1 MRRVPRPESVRPPST
16 RPRDA
21 AGTPPPAAHGL
32 RGLVSRHL
40 GPSLKFLTV
49 GGTVFFID
57 AAVYNLLVFW
67 TPGEGWGRGLLF
79 HVPLVAKALSIAF
92 ASVLTYLGNRLWT
105 FSDRTVPHTA
115 RSVAVFIT
123 INVIASLLRLAACVL
138 PVRPGAAHAPGRQ
151 HLRQPHRPGHLDG
164 VPLRDVRTLRVP
176 AERRARA
183 RRGPLTGTFGPP
195 GIRRASA

>member
-1 MRRVPRPESVRPPST
+1 MQRVPRPESVRPPST

-123 INVIASLLRLAACVL
+123 INVIASLLQLGCLAFSRYVL
-138 PVRPGAAHAPGRQ
+138 GLHTPLADNISGNLIGQAISTAFRYVTYGRFVFPPSAAPA
-151 HLRQPHRPGHLDG
+151 
-164 VPLRDVRTLRVP
+164 RDQDH
-176 AERRARA
+176 
-183 RRGPLTGTFGPP
+183 
-195 GIRRASA
+195 